1 MLNVIILAIGLAFNP
16 IAPNSTYTTE
26 NVNSSVEWTATKVVG
41 GGHNGTVNI
50 SKGTLELNGSTLKGG
65 SFVIDMTSINCQD
78 LEGQWKDKLE
88 DHLKSEDFFAVDTY
102 KTASLEITKVKSKSE
117 GKYDITGDFT
127 IKGKTVS
134 IVFPAELSLQKGK
147 AIASAKITLDRTK
160 YDIRYGSNSFFDNLG
175 DKAISDEFT
184 LEINLIATK

>member
-1 MLNVIILAIGLAFNP
+1 MLNVIVLAIGLIFNP
-16 IAPNSTYTTE
+16 LAPNSTYTTD

-41 GGHNGTVNI
+41 GGHNGTVDI
-50 SKGTLELNGSTLKGG
+50 SQGTLEINGSTLKGG
-65 SFVIDMTSINCQD
+65 SFVIDMTSIDCQD
-78 LEGQWKDKLE
+78 LEGQWKEKFE
-88 DHLKSEDFFAVDTY
+88 SHLKSDDFFAVDTY
-102 KTASLEITKVKSKSE
+102 KTATLTITKVKSKSE
-117 GKYDITGDFT
+117 GKYDVTGDFT

-134 IVFPAELSLQKGK
+134 IVFPVELSLKKSK

-184 LEINLIATK
+184 LDINLVATK